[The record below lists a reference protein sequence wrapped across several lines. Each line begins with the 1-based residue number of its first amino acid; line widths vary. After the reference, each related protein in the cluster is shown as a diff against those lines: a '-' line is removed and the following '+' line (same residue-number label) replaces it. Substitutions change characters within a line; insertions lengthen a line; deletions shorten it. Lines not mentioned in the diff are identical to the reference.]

1 MTMQFHAMSLIGLGS
16 AFAGLCGPKQ
26 IAIPIHNVIVGT
38 KYILIID
45 EYGTGQYGQIVLG
58 QKKVSVAHLNR
69 NQKTHGAG
77 RYMGG
82 GAMGWF
88 PGMVNNGIPCPNDCD
103 NHNSG
108 CVRHHMIW

>member
-1 MTMQFHAMSLIGLGS
+1 
-16 AFAGLCGPKQ
+16 
-26 IAIPIHNVIVGT
+26 
-38 KYILIID
+38 
-45 EYGTGQYGQIVLG
+45 
-58 QKKVSVAHLNR
+58 LNR